1 MHYFLNYRYTCICI
15 QCMYVQFI
23 NICKTQIDVQAL
35 IDIQSSNPCLISTSQ
50 ATVPQI
56 YALSS
61 NSQIGVQFSNLCP
74 FSNSKIGIQ
83 FSNLWPFLTFSN

>member
-1 MHYFLNYRYTCICI
+1 MYMHT
-15 QCMYVQFI
+15 MYIQFI
-23 NICKTQIDVQAL
+23 NICKTQIDVQPL

-50 ATVPQI
+50 TTVPQT

-74 FSNSKIGIQ
+74 FSNSHKGVW
-83 FSNLWPFLTFSN
+83 FSNLWPFLTFSNRRL